1 MTSHRIETHNA
12 TSKPCYTSLNKI
24 VAYPE
29 HGLFMGNRGCLHN
42 DNQQIVRQKCSV
54 KRWIICLT
62 SFKDR
67 KRSLMA
73 PRQYTE
79 LFFLDEATA
88 LAAGHR
94 PCFECRRRDYRCFKA
109 TWVNGN
115 PESGLTTKSSIN
127 KVDAWLHHERLT
139 KDGQQE
145 TYTAV
150 LRDLP
155 SGTFFTIPNCQ
166 TPLLIWNGTVLCWT
180 PSGYESVPTIRD
192 YSEVVVRTPRSTVNS
207 LRAGYIPVVHST
219 AED

>member
-1 MTSHRIETHNA
+1 MPLQNRVS
-12 TSKPCYTSLNKI
+12 PLNKI

-42 DNQQIVRQKCSV
+42 DNQQIVRQKCSL
-54 KRWIICLT
+54 KRWIVCLT

-67 KRSLMA
+67 KRSLMSQ
-73 PRQYTE
+73 RQYTE

-94 PCFECRRRDYRCFKA
+94 PCAECRRKDYRCFKEA
-109 TWVNGN
+109 WINGN
-115 PESGLTTKSSIN
+115 PNSRLTANSSIN
-127 KVDAWLHHERLT
+127 KVDAWLHRDRLT

-150 LRDLP
+150 LRELP

-166 TPLLIWNGTVLCWT
+166 TPLLLWHGTALSWT
-180 PSGYESVPTIRD
+180 PSGYETVPSIRD
-192 YSEVVVRTPRSTVNS
+192 YSEVIVRTPRSTVNA